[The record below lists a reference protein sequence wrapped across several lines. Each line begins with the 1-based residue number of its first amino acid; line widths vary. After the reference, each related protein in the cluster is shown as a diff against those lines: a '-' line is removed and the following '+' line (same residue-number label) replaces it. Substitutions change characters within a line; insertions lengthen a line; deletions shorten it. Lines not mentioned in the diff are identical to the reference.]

1 LVLYLTSHN
10 LSTKDEVLGAEYSVF
25 GLENPLFDRIAAV
38 AETVIA
44 AVGAPKGTMNLVD
57 YSQMRK
63 VLALAGSYRSIPGGS
78 AANTARGVAFLSR
91 GEPLAPPVYCGAV
104 GSDPEGEEYD
114 RILRSQGV
122 VTRLARKRQ
131 PTGCSVILVTPD
143 RERTMFTFLGACRE
157 YTSEDLD
164 RELLAVSRYLYL
176 TGYMWDTENQKQAA
190 LAAGATALREGVR
203 VAFDLAD
210 PSAVRR
216 YREQYL
222 SWIPAHVEVLFGN
235 REEFRLLLGE
245 DLEDGE
251 LAEMAGELCPQAVL
265 KIGAEGCLVN
275 FFGKVSKI
283 AGFPVRP
290 VDTTAAGDCFAAG
303 YLYGQ
308 LREFSA
314 ERSARLANRLASGIV
329 TVEGCDLDS
338 LDPAEVLRAAG

>member
-1 LVLYLTSHN
+1 
-10 LSTKDEVLGAEYSVF
+10 LGAEYSVF
-25 GLENPLFDRIAAV
+25 GLENPLFDRVASVTEAV
-38 AETVIA
+38 VA

-57 YSQMRK
+57 YDRMRK

-78 AANTARGVAFLSR
+78 AANTARAIAFLSR
-91 GEPLAPPVYCGAV
+91 VEALPPPVYCGAV
-104 GSDPEGEEYD
+104 GRDPEGEEYD
-114 RILRSQGV
+114 RILRAQGV
-122 VTRLARKRQ
+122 VTRLARKGQ

-157 YTSEDLD
+157 YGPEDLD
-164 RELLAVSRYLYL
+164 RGLLASSSCLYL

-190 LAAGATALREGVR
+190 LAAGATALAEGVQ

-210 PSAVRR
+210 PYAVRR

-245 DLEDGE
+245 GLADEE
-251 LAEMAGELCPQAVL
+251 LAGMAGELCPQAIL
-265 KIGAEGCLVN
+265 KTGAEGCLVN
-275 FFGKVSKI
+275 FFGKVSRI

-303 YLYGQ
+303 YLYGR
-308 LREFSA
+308 LRGWPA
-314 ERSARLANRLASGIV
+314 ERAARLANRLAAAIV
-329 TVEGCDLDS
+329 TVEGCDLER
-338 LDPAEVLRAAG
+338 LDPAEVLAAD